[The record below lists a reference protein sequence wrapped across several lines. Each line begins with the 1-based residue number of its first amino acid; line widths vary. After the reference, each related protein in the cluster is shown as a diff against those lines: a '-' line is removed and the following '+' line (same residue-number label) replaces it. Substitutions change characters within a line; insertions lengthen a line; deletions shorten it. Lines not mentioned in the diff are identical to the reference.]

1 MEKIRVGFIGLGA
14 RGMVMLSPTVKLFD
28 NVDVVGICDT
38 RQDRIDRAKK
48 LIEEVRGTTPFC
60 TTDYRE
66 ILSMDLDAVMI
77 LSAWEAHVEIAVAAM
92 KAGIRTGLEVGGAYS
107 IEDCYRLVRAHE
119 ETGTHSMLLENCC
132 YGKRELAVLK
142 MVREGIMGEIVH
154 CAGGYCHNLCSEVTY
169 DGLNKGHYRLRNYT
183 SRNCENYPT
192 HEIGPIAKILNIN
205 NGNRFVSLTST
216 ASKAVGIKTYV
227 QEHIEDLKVLENV
240 DFKQGDV
247 VTTVIKCANGE
258 TVTITLD
265 TCLPRNYSRMFT
277 VRGTKGSYF
286 EDMASF
292 YIEADHGTEHEWD
305 AKALLNNEDEY
316 LDKYKPDIW
325 KKCEEVAVKTGHGGM
340 DYMVLAAFFESIE
353 KNVAPPIDVY
363 DAATWMAITA
373 LSEESILKGSAPV
386 VFPDFTT
393 GKWMIKKQPQTDLEF
408 NLD

>member
-14 RGMVMLSPTVKLFD
+14 RGMVMLRPTVKLFD

-38 RQDRIDRAKK
+38 RQDRIDAAKK
-48 LIEEVRGTTPFC
+48 LIEDVRGTTPFC

-66 ILSMDLDAVMI
+66 ILAMDIDAVMI

-92 KAGIRTGLEVGGAYS
+92 RAGIRTGLEVGGAYS

-119 ETGTHSMLLENCC
+119 ETGTHCMLLENCC

-216 ASKAVGIKTYV
+216 ASKAVGIKTYIK
-227 QEHIEDLKVLENV
+227 EHIDDLKVLENV

-292 YIEADHGTEHEWD
+292 YIEADHGTKHEWD

-316 LDKYKPDIW
+316 LDKYKPEIW
-325 KKCEEVAVKTGHGGM
+325 KQCEEVAVKTGHGGM

-393 GKWMIKKQPQTDLEF
+393 GKWMIKKPSRPELQF